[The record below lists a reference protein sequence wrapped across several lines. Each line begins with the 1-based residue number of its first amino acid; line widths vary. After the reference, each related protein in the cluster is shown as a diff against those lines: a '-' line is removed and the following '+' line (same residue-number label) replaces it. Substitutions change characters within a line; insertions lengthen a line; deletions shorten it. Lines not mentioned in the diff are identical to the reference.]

1 MRCKL
6 TRTCCMLCLT
16 SLIVLGLFVLP
27 AAARYS
33 IADIVDVVSPS
44 VVSVHTTGERLVGRH
59 LMPQEGVGSGVIVTA
74 EGLIMTNYHVI
85 ADAVQ
90 LTVGMSDGTV
100 FDDVDVVGT
109 DPFSDLAILQI
120 LSLDGHTLRPAELG
134 DSDAARVGETVLA
147 FGNPFA
153 FQLGSQLTVTKGI
166 ISAKNRIIE
175 TDAAV
180 FQDFLQTDA
189 AINPGN
195 SGGPLV
201 TIDGR
206 VVGINT
212 AIIPFAQGIGFAIPI
227 NTATEIMAQLLQE
240 GAVVRPWLGAIVEAH
255 PDGGVQVRRVEAGSD
270 AERAGLRVGDVVR
283 EVNRTPVETTRDMF
297 TAIQALEVG
306 ETVFIVVIR
315 QGARHYLVTQIEQ
328 RP

>member
-1 MRCKL
+1 MIHRH
-6 TRTCCMLCLT
+6 
-16 SLIVLGLFVLP
+16 SLQRSLLVVILVVAALWAWP
-27 AAARYS
+27 ALARYS
-33 IADIVDVVSPS
+33 IADIVDAVSPS
-44 VVSVHTTGERLVGRH
+44 VVSVHTTGERRIGRQ
-59 LMPQEGVGSGVIVTA
+59 LMPQVGVGSGVIVTA
-74 EGLIMTNYHVI
+74 EGLILTNYHVVR
-85 ADAVQ
+85 DAVQ
-90 LTVGMSDGTV
+90 LSVGLADGTI
-100 FDDVDVVGT
+100 FDQVDVVGT

-120 LSLDGHTLRPAELG
+120 QSLAGHILRPAELG

-166 ISAKNRIIE
+166 LSAKNRMIE
-175 TDAAV
+175 TEEAV

-201 TIDGR
+201 TVDGQ

-227 NTATEIMAQLLQE
+227 NAAREIMDQLLTE
-240 GAVVRPWLGAIVEAH
+240 GAVVRPWLGAIVAPH
-255 PDGGVQVRRVEAGSD
+255 PDGGVHVKRVEDGSD
-270 AERAGLRVGDVVR
+270 AQRAGVRVGDIVK
-283 EVNRTPVETTRDMF
+283 EVNRTPIQSPRDMF
-297 TAIQALEVG
+297 TVIQGLEVG

-328 RP
+328 RR